1 MNFDLINN
9 MNLTIYLKSTNI
21 NQNSE
26 KFNEFIILKTKNYR
40 INLTID
46 KTRLLFYIIS
56 KYIQPTRKTKSERY
70 QADIT
75 IRVISKDKVQII
87 IELIIYNCQKA
98 A

>member
-9 MNLTIYLKSTNI
+9 MNLTMYLKSTNI
-21 NQNSE
+21 NQNSK

-40 INLTID
+40 INLTIG

-56 KYIQPTRKTKSERY
+56 KYMQPTRKIKSERY

-75 IRVISKDKVQII
+75 IRAISKDKVQII
-87 IELIIYNCQKA
+87 IKFKIYNYQKA